1 MHLLPKL
8 PSSILSKIEIS
19 PLICRQ
25 SPSCAESEFISQI
38 LKSSFERPLD
48 MIVELAAGVG
58 VQSISFLENRT
69 ATDLFMFSSQP
80 ARLERNISAYLSS
93 LSSLSSSSPSSP
105 SSHVHYLFC
114 KEKEVFNDVTELR
127 RILSSGKECCIYFD
141 LYFELSGE
149 ELASEVATVAIASN
163 RLEACLQHFIDSIQW
178 SSACSAIL
186 FRCPQNLVSGVKS
199 ALAMFRCS
207 EQVFAQ
213 DHFASSCSPPH
224 RSFLLLFRPSYPLHR
239 DHHQLATLWLPQPAC
254 PIRRQVE
261 SVFTSVMSDRGMV
274 LTALYHA
281 IMENP
286 PRDDAAIWNIA
297 HAAYLSSFPHSGAKN
312 PAQAQ
317 SIDRSIVRIY
327 ANKMKY
333 VDQVVPLGF
342 RPRQVVCIGGV
353 DAHLGHELAKMYS
366 LENPEQVIV
375 LGEGDRRAEEQ
386 RKDYVFSRA
395 PRKTCEQSWAE
406 YRDSIHS
413 WVRDALRNVEEVD
426 MIVTCCPHAV
436 PFFGSILSEL
446 IRKLSSDGLLVI
458 NDHSVTTAPEQ
469 VLLDVIHDFHRKV
482 TCCHVDTV
490 LDGDELRTQEV
501 DDDDQCRYRNTKEW
515 EERLKLFGLQRV
527 VNERNHDMW
536 TPNDLLRTVWGC
548 FSYLGS
554 KNSSVF

>member
-1 MHLLPKL
+1 MLPKL
-8 PSSILSKIEIS
+8 SSSVLSRIEIS
-19 PLICRQ
+19 PLLCRQ
-25 SPSCAESEFISQI
+25 SPSYAEAEFVSQV
-38 LKSSFERPLD
+38 LKSNFERPLD
-48 MIVELAAGVG
+48 MIVEIAAGVG
-58 VQSISFLENRT
+58 VQSISFLQNRT
-69 ATDLFMFSSQP
+69 AADLFMFSSQP
-80 ARLERNISAYLSS
+80 ARLEGNISAYLSS
-93 LSSLSSSSPSSP
+93 SSP

-114 KEKEVFNDVTELR
+114 KEREVFNNGNELR

-141 LYFELSGE
+141 LYLELTGE
-149 ELASEVATVAIASN
+149 ELASDVATVTIAGK
-163 RLEACLQHFIDSIQW
+163 RLEACLQHFIDSVQW
-178 SSACSAIL
+178 SPACSTVL
-186 FRCPQNLVSGVKS
+186 FRCPQNLVSGVRS
-199 ALAMFRCS
+199 ALAMFQGS
-207 EQVFAQ
+207 EQVFTQ
-213 DHFASSCSPPH
+213 DHFASSCCPPH

-239 DHHQLATLWLPQPAC
+239 DHHQLATLWLPQPPC

-261 SVFTSVMSDRGMV
+261 SVFTSVMSDRGVV

-286 PRDDAAIWNIA
+286 PRDDAAIWSIA
-297 HAAYLSSFPHSGAKN
+297 HAAYLSSFAHSKN
-312 PAQAQ
+312 VAQAQ

-333 VDQVVPLGF
+333 VDLVVPLGF

-353 DAHLGHELAKMYS
+353 DAHLGHELAKMYG
-366 LENPEQVIV
+366 LEDPQQVIV

-395 PRKTCEQSWAE
+395 PQKAREQSWAE

-413 WVRDALRNVEEVD
+413 WVRDALRNVGEVD

-469 VLLDVIHDFHRKV
+469 VLLDVIHDFHPKV
-482 TCCHVDTV
+482 TCCHVDKV
-490 LDGDELRTQEV
+490 LDREELQTQEV
-501 DDDDQCRYRNTKEW
+501 DDDDQCRYRNAKEW

-527 VNERNHDMW
+527 VNERNHDLW
-536 TPNDLLRTVWGC
+536 TPSDLLRTVWGC
-548 FSYLGS
+548 FAYLGS